1 MAPKI
6 ATRIG
11 HSLMQTSTKWRFAIW
26 LCLMLAASLWTL
38 QLWQNG
44 AKVQSDILAMLPHL
58 QQDPLTARALEQVE
72 STLAD
77 QVYLALI
84 AKDEPQAIAAATL
97 LMEQLK
103 TQNTAFTDIRSAD
116 IQMGEALGQFYFPYR
131 FKLLTPEQTEALSHD
146 GLNSLVAS
154 ATQQLYNAFSYAN
167 SQLLTQDP
175 LLLFPDNLLALA
187 PSTKLSASQGILLA
201 HPQSVDTKRGVDTK
215 QGVDNSEGV
224 AAIVMAKGTESAFNP
239 NAQLRQQAALAQALN
254 TVSAQY
260 PSIQVLQAG
269 ALFHA
274 IEATNT
280 AKSEISVLGLASLLG
295 VVLLVWLAFRSVM
308 PLLLAMV
315 TIGSGLLLAVT
326 FTLSVF
332 GELHLLTLVFG
343 TSLIGIAIDYSFHF
357 YCERLSNHQ
366 RSAQA
371 TVAYIF
377 PTVSLAFITSALAYV
392 GIGLAPFPG
401 MQQVAIFCAS
411 GLLGAYLTL
420 VLAYPLLA
428 GSKLPSGERPLT
440 LAEVYLAKLTGF
452 SNKLVS
458 PWGLSLFALVLAGVC
473 LLGISKLNVD
483 DDIRHLQQ
491 SPASVTEPEDKLRK
505 LLSGGTDNQFL
516 LVRAPSEELLLQ
528 RLEALSPQL
537 DAAIKQ
543 QELGNYVSLSR
554 YLPSKQKQDAA
565 YQLQG
570 KIYQSQLTTVLS
582 NIGLDDGLA
591 PELSA
596 AYLAAKDSYITPT
609 HFFELGLGKQ
619 LAPLWLA
626 PQGLAPLEH
635 STESA
640 TNPDNANQVNDSHGA
655 TVLLGGIE
663 DIAAL
668 KARFANDAQVQLI
681 DKVADI
687 STVMG
692 HYRLLTLKLLGLALV
707 IALLLFSLSF
717 GVKRAALVVAVP
729 ALAAVLTLAIL
740 GLVGSPLSL
749 FHALALILVFGIG
762 IDYSLF
768 FASAAQHGKAV
779 MMAVFMS
786 ACSTLLAFGLL
797 AFSQTQAIHY
807 FGLTL
812 SLGIGFTFVLSPLI
826 LTTSQVLTTNKVS
839 IPTRNVI

>member
-1 MAPKI
+1 MVTKI

-11 HSLMQTSTKWRFAIW
+11 HRLMHTSSKLRLAIW

-58 QQDPLTARALEQVE
+58 QQDALTARALEQVE

-84 AKDEPQAIAAATL
+84 AKDETQAIAAATL

-103 TQNTAFTDIRSAD
+103 TQNTAFTDIRSANM
-116 IQMGEALGQFYFPYR
+116 QMGEALGQYYFPHR
-131 FKLLTPEQTEALSHD
+131 FKLLTPEQADALTHN
-146 GLNSLVAS
+146 GLDSLVAS

-175 LLLFPDNLLALA
+175 LLLFPANLLALA
-187 PSTKLSASQGILLA
+187 PSSKLSASQGILLA
-201 HPQSVDTKRGVDTK
+201 HPN
-215 QGVDNSEGV
+215 QGVDHSEGV
-224 AAIVMAKGTESAFNP
+224 AAIVMAKGKDSAFNP
-239 NAQLRQQAALAQALN
+239 NAQLIQQAALTQALT
-254 TVSAQY
+254 TVTEQY
-260 PSIQVLQAG
+260 AGIQVLQAG

-274 IEATNT
+274 IEATNA
-280 AKSEISVLGLASLLG
+280 AKSEISILGLASLLG

-308 PLLLAMV
+308 PLLLAIV
-315 TIGSGLLLAVT
+315 TISSGLLLAVT

-357 YCERLSNHQ
+357 YCERLSDHQ

-428 GSKLPSGERPLT
+428 GSKLPSGERPLN
-440 LAEVYLAKLTGF
+440 LAQAYLTKLTGF

-458 PWGLSLFALVLAGVC
+458 PWGLSLFTLVFVGVC
-473 LLGISKLNVD
+473 LLGISQLKVD

-516 LVRAPSEELLLQ
+516 LVRASSEEALLQ
-528 RLEALSPQL
+528 RLEALGPQL
-537 DAAIKQ
+537 DTAIKQ

-570 KIYQSQLTTVLS
+570 EIYQSQLSAVLS
-582 NIGLDDGLA
+582 SIGLDDSLA
-591 PELSA
+591 PSLSA
-596 AYLAAKDSYITPT
+596 VYLDAKDSYITPAD
-609 HFFELGLGKQ
+609 FFELGFGKQ

-626 PQGLAPLEH
+626 PLGLAPLEH
-635 STESA
+635 STEPRASA
-640 TNPDNANQVNDSHGA
+640 DNTQRGSDSHGA
-655 TVLLGGIE
+655 IVLLGGIE

-668 KARFANDAQVQLI
+668 KARFAKDPQVQLI

-717 GVKRAALVVAVP
+717 GLKKATVVVAVP

-768 FASAAQHGKAV
+768 FAAAAQHGRAV

-826 LTTSQVLTTNKVS
+826 LTTRQVLTTNKVS

>member
-11 HSLMQTSTKWRFAIW
+11 HCLMQTSTKWRFAIW

-58 QQDPLTARALEQVE
+58 QQDALTARALEQVE

-84 AKDEPQAIAAATL
+84 AEDEPQAIAAATL

-103 TQNTAFTDIRSAD
+103 TQHTAFTDIRSAD
-116 IQMGEALGQFYFPYR
+116 LQMGEALGQFYFPYR
-131 FKLLTPEQTEALSHD
+131 FKLLTPEQTQALSHD
-146 GLNSLVAS
+146 GLEHLIAS

-175 LLLFPDNLLALA
+175 LLLFPDNVLALA
-187 PSTKLSASQGILLA
+187 PSSKLSASQGILLA
-201 HPQSVDTKRGVDTK
+201 HPQSVDTK
-215 QGVDNSEGV
+215 QGVDSSEGV

-239 NAQLRQQAALAQALN
+239 NAQLRQQAALTQALN
-254 TVSAQY
+254 AVSVQY
-260 PSIQVLQAG
+260 ASVKVLQAG

-357 YCERLSNHQ
+357 YCERLSDNK

-440 LAEVYLAKLTGF
+440 LAQAYLAKLTGF

-473 LLGISKLNVD
+473 LLGIGKLNVD

-516 LVRAPSEELLLQ
+516 LVRASSEEALLQ

-554 YLPSKQKQDAA
+554 YLPSKQKQDVA

-570 KIYQSQLTTVLS
+570 KIYQSQLTTVLNS
-582 NIGLDDGLA
+582 IGLDDGLA

-626 PQGLAPLEH
+626 PQGLATPGH

-640 TNPDNANQVNDSHGA
+640 TSPDTANLGNDSHGA
-655 TVLLGGIE
+655 IVLLGGIE

-668 KARFANDAQVQLI
+668 KARFAEDPQVQLI

-729 ALAAVLTLAIL
+729 ALAALLTLAIL

-768 FASAAQHGKAV
+768 FVSAEQHGKAV

>member
-1 MAPKI
+1 MATKI
-6 ATRIG
+6 AARIN
-11 HSLMQTSTKWRFAIW
+11 HTLMQTSIKWRFAIW
-26 LCLMLAASLWTL
+26 LSLMLAASLWTL
-38 QLWQNG
+38 QLWHNG

-58 QQDPLTARALEQVE
+58 QQDTLTARALEQVE

-84 AKDEPQAIAAATL
+84 AKDETQAIVAATL
-97 LMEQLK
+97 LIEQLK
-103 TQNTAFTDIRSAD
+103 AQNGAFTDIRSAD
-116 IQMGEALGQFYFPYR
+116 MQMGEALGQYYFPHR
-131 FKLLTPEQTEALSHD
+131 FKLLTSEQADALTHN
-146 GLNSLVAS
+146 GLDSLVAS

-175 LLLFPDNLLALA
+175 LLLFPANLLALA
-187 PSTKLSASQGILLA
+187 PSSKLSAKQGILLA
-201 HPQSVDTKRGVDTK
+201 HPN
-215 QGVDNSEGV
+215 QGVDNIEGV
-224 AAIVMAKGTESAFNP
+224 AAIVMAKGKDSAFNP
-239 NAQLRQQAALAQALN
+239 NAQLIQQAALTQALT
-254 TVSAQY
+254 TVTEQY
-260 PSIQVLQAG
+260 AGIQVLQAG

-308 PLLLAMV
+308 PLLLAIV
-315 TIGSGLLLAVT
+315 TISSGLLLAVT

-357 YCERLSNHQ
+357 YCERLSDHQ

-428 GSKLPSGERPLT
+428 GSELPSGERPLNI
-440 LAEVYLAKLTGF
+440 AQAYLAKLTGF

-458 PWGLSLFALVLAGVC
+458 PGGLSLFTLALVGVC
-473 LLGISKLNVD
+473 LLGISQLKVD

-516 LVRAPSEELLLQ
+516 LVRASSEEALLQ
-528 RLEALSPQL
+528 KLESLGPQL
-537 DAAIKQ
+537 DTAIKQ

-570 KIYQSQLTTVLS
+570 EIYQSQLTTVLNS
-582 NIGLDDGLA
+582 IGLDDGLA
-591 PELSA
+591 PNLAA

-609 HFFELGLGKQ
+609 DFFELGFGKQ
-619 LAPLWLA
+619 LAPLWLT
-626 PQGLAPLEH
+626 PTELASQNH
-635 STESA
+635 AASV
-640 TNPDNANQVNDSHGA
+640 DANNDDTSYGA
-655 TVLLGGIE
+655 IVLLGGIE
-663 DIAAL
+663 DISAL
-668 KARFANDAQVQLI
+668 QARFAKDTQVQLI

-687 STVMG
+687 STLMG

-717 GVKRAALVVAVP
+717 GLKKATVVVAVP

-740 GLVGSPLSL
+740 GLIGSPLSL
-749 FHALALILVFGIG
+749 FHALALILIFGIG

-768 FASAAQHGKAV
+768 FASAEQHGKAV

>member
-58 QQDPLTARALEQVE
+58 QQDALTARALEQVE

-116 IQMGEALGQFYFPYR
+116 LQLGEALGQFYFPYR
-131 FKLLTPEQTEALSHD
+131 FKLLTPEQTEALSHN
-146 GLNSLVAS
+146 GLEHLIAS

-187 PSTKLSASQGILLA
+187 PNSKLSANQGILIA
-201 HPQSVDTKRGVDTK
+201 HPQSVDTK
-215 QGVDNSEGV
+215 QGVNSSEDV
-224 AAIVMAKGTESAFNP
+224 AAIMMAKGTESAFNP

-254 TVSAQY
+254 AVSAQY

-357 YCERLSNHQ
+357 YCERLSDHQ

-440 LAEVYLAKLTGF
+440 LAEAYLARLTGF
-452 SNKLVS
+452 SNKLIS

-516 LVRAPSEELLLQ
+516 LVRAPSEEALLQ

-570 KIYQSQLTTVLS
+570 KIYQSQLTTVLNS
-582 NIGLDDGLA
+582 IGLDDGLA

-609 HFFELGLGKQ
+609 DFFEQGIGKQ

-626 PQGLAPLEH
+626 PQGFAQLDH
-635 STESA
+635 STEPTTSL
-640 TNPDNANQVNDSHGA
+640 DNANLGNDSHGA
-655 TVLLGGIE
+655 IVLLGGIE

-668 KARFANDAQVQLI
+668 KARFAEDPQVQLI

-729 ALAAVLTLAIL
+729 ALAALLTLAIL

-768 FASAAQHGKAV
+768 FASAEQHGKAV

>member
-1 MAPKI
+1 MATKI
-6 ATRIG
+6 AARIN
-11 HSLMQTSTKWRFAIW
+11 HTLMQTSMKWRFAIW
-26 LCLMLAASLWTL
+26 LSLMLAASLWTL
-38 QLWQNG
+38 QLWHNG

-58 QQDPLTARALEQVE
+58 QQDSLTVRALEQVE

-84 AKDEPQAIAAATL
+84 AKDETQAIAAATL
-97 LMEQLK
+97 LIEQLK
-103 TQNTAFTDIRSAD
+103 AQNGAFTDIRSAD
-116 IQMGEALGQFYFPYR
+116 MQMGEALGQFYFPHR
-131 FKLLTPEQTEALSHD
+131 FKLLTSEQADALTHS
-146 GLNSLVAS
+146 GLDSLVAS
-154 ATQQLYNAFSYAN
+154 ATAQLYNAFSYAN

-175 LLLFPDNLLALA
+175 LLLFPANLLALA
-187 PSTKLSASQGILLA
+187 PSSKLSAKQGILLA
-201 HPQSVDTKRGVDTK
+201 HPK

-224 AAIVMAKGTESAFNP
+224 AAIVMAKGKDSAFNP
-239 NAQLRQQAALAQALN
+239 NAQLIQQAALTQALT
-254 TVSAQY
+254 TVTEQY
-260 PSIQVLQAG
+260 ADIQVLQAG

-280 AKSEISVLGLASLLG
+280 AKSEISILGLASLLG

-308 PLLLAMV
+308 PLLLAIV
-315 TIGSGLLLAVT
+315 TISSGLLLAVT

-357 YCERLSNHQ
+357 YCERLSDHQ

-428 GSKLPSGERPLT
+428 GSELPSGERPLNI
-440 LAEVYLAKLTGF
+440 AQAYLAKLTGF

-458 PWGLSLFALVLAGVC
+458 PWGLSLFTLVFVGVC
-473 LLGISKLNVD
+473 LLGISQLKVD

-516 LVRAPSEELLLQ
+516 LVRASSEEALLQ
-528 RLEALSPQL
+528 KLESLGPQL
-537 DAAIKQ
+537 DTAIKQ

-565 YQLQG
+565 YRLQG
-570 KIYQSQLTTVLS
+570 EIYQSQLTTVLNS
-582 NIGLDDGLA
+582 IGLDESLA
-591 PELSA
+591 PNLSA
-596 AYLAAKDSYITPT
+596 AYLAAKDSYITPKN
-609 HFFELGLGKQ
+609 FFKLGFGKQ

-626 PQGLAPLEH
+626 PLGLAPLEH
-635 STESA
+635 STEPSA
-640 TNPDNANQVNDSHGA
+640 SADNTNLGSDSHGA
-655 TVLLGGIE
+655 IVLLGGIE

-668 KARFANDAQVQLI
+668 KARFAKDPQVQLI

-717 GVKRAALVVAVP
+717 GLKKATVVVAVP

-768 FASAAQHGKAV
+768 FASAEQHGKAV

>member
-11 HSLMQTSTKWRFAIW
+11 HRLMHTSSKLRLAIW

-58 QQDPLTARALEQVE
+58 QQDALTARALEQVE

-84 AKDEPQAIAAATL
+84 AKDETQAIAAATL

-103 TQNTAFTDIRSAD
+103 AQNGAFTDIRSAD
-116 IQMGEALGQFYFPYR
+116 MQMGEALGQYYFPHR
-131 FKLLTPEQTEALSHD
+131 FKLLTSEQADALTHN
-146 GLNSLVAS
+146 GLDSLVAS

-175 LLLFPDNLLALA
+175 LLLFPANLLALA
-187 PSTKLSASQGILLA
+187 PSSKLSAKQGILLA
-201 HPQSVDTKRGVDTK
+201 HPN

-224 AAIVMAKGTESAFNP
+224 AAIVMAKGKDSAFNP
-239 NAQLRQQAALAQALN
+239 NAQLIQQAALTQALT
-254 TVSAQY
+254 TVTEQY
-260 PSIQVLQAG
+260 AGIQVLQAG

-280 AKSEISVLGLASLLG
+280 AKSEISILGLASLLG

-357 YCERLSNHQ
+357 YCERLSDHQ

-428 GSKLPSGERPLT
+428 GSKLPSGERPLN
-440 LAEVYLAKLTGF
+440 LAQAYLTKLTGF

-458 PWGLSLFALVLAGVC
+458 PWGLSLFTLVFVGVC
-473 LLGISKLNVD
+473 LLGISQLKVD

-516 LVRAPSEELLLQ
+516 LVRAPNEEALLQ
-528 RLEALSPQL
+528 RLETLSPQL

-570 KIYQSQLTTVLS
+570 EIYQSQLTTVLS
-582 NIGLDDGLA
+582 HIGLDDSLA
-591 PELSA
+591 PSLSA
-596 AYLAAKDSYITPT
+596 VYLDAKDSYITPAD
-609 HFFELGLGKQ
+609 FFELGFGKQ

-626 PQGLAPLEH
+626 PLGLAPLEH
-635 STESA
+635 STEPRASA
-640 TNPDNANQVNDSHGA
+640 DNTQRGSDSHGA
-655 TVLLGGIE
+655 IVLLGGIE

-668 KARFANDAQVQLI
+668 KARFAKDPQVQLI

-717 GVKRAALVVAVP
+717 GLKKATVVVAVP
-729 ALAAVLTLAIL
+729 ALAAVHTLAIL

-768 FASAAQHGKAV
+768 FAAAAQHGRAV

-826 LTTSQVLTTNKVS
+826 LTTRQVLTTNKVS

>member
-1 MAPKI
+1 MATKI

-11 HSLMQTSTKWRFAIW
+11 HRLMHTSSKLRLAIW

-58 QQDPLTARALEQVE
+58 QQDTLTARALEQVE

-84 AKDEPQAIAAATL
+84 AKDETQAIAAATL

-116 IQMGEALGQFYFPYR
+116 MQMGEALGQYYFPHR
-131 FKLLTPEQTEALSHD
+131 FKLLTSEQADALTHN
-146 GLNSLVAS
+146 GLDSLVAS

-175 LLLFPDNLLALA
+175 LLLFPANLLALA
-187 PSTKLSASQGILLA
+187 PSSKLSAKQGILLA
-201 HPQSVDTKRGVDTK
+201 HPN

-224 AAIVMAKGTESAFNP
+224 AAIVMAKGKDSAFNP
-239 NAQLRQQAALAQALN
+239 NAQLIQQAALTQAL
-254 TVSAQY
+254 TKVTEQY
-260 PSIQVLQAG
+260 AGIQVLQAG

-280 AKSEISVLGLASLLG
+280 AKSEISILGLASLLG

-308 PLLLAMV
+308 PLLLAIV
-315 TIGSGLLLAVT
+315 TISSGLLLAVT

-357 YCERLSNHQ
+357 YCERLSDHQ

-428 GSKLPSGERPLT
+428 GSKLPSGERPLN
-440 LAEVYLAKLTGF
+440 LAQAYLAKLTGF
-452 SNKLVS
+452 SNKLVL
-458 PWGLSLFALVLAGVC
+458 PWGLSLFTLLLVGVC
-473 LLGISKLNVD
+473 LLGISQLKVD

-516 LVRAPSEELLLQ
+516 LVRASSEEALLQ
-528 RLEALSPQL
+528 RLEALGPQL

-570 KIYQSQLTTVLS
+570 EIYQSQFSAVLS
-582 NIGLDDGLA
+582 SIGLDDSLA
-591 PELSA
+591 PSLSA
-596 AYLAAKDSYITPT
+596 AYLAAKDSYITPAD
-609 HFFELGLGKQ
+609 FFELGFGKQ

-626 PQGLAPLEH
+626 PLGLAPLEH
-635 STESA
+635 STEPRASA
-640 TNPDNANQVNDSHGA
+640 DNTLLGSDSHGA
-655 TVLLGGIE
+655 IVLLGGIE

-668 KARFANDAQVQLI
+668 KARFAKDPQVQLI

-717 GVKRAALVVAVP
+717 GLKKATVVVAVP

-768 FASAAQHGKAV
+768 FAAAAQHGRAV

>member
-1 MAPKI
+1 MATKI

-11 HSLMQTSTKWRFAIW
+11 HRLMHTSSKLRLAIW

-58 QQDPLTARALEQVE
+58 QQDALTARALEQVE

-84 AKDEPQAIAAATL
+84 AKDETQAIAAAAL

-103 TQNTAFTDIRSAD
+103 AQNGAFTDIRSAD
-116 IQMGEALGQFYFPYR
+116 MQMGEALGQYYFPHR
-131 FKLLTPEQTEALSHD
+131 FKLLTPEQADALTHN
-146 GLNSLVAS
+146 GLDNLVTS
-154 ATQQLYNAFSYAN
+154 ATTQLYNAFSYAN

-175 LLLFPDNLLALA
+175 LLLFPANLLALA
-187 PSTKLSASQGILLA
+187 PSSKLSAKQGILLA
-201 HPQSVDTKRGVDTK
+201 HPN

-224 AAIVMAKGTESAFNP
+224 AAIVMAKGKDSAFNP
-239 NAQLRQQAALAQALN
+239 NAQLIQQAALTQALT
-254 TVSAQY
+254 TVTEQY
-260 PSIQVLQAG
+260 AGIQVLQAG

-357 YCERLSNHQ
+357 YCERLSDHQ

-428 GSKLPSGERPLT
+428 GSKLPSGERPLN
-440 LAEVYLAKLTGF
+440 LAQVYLTKLTGF

-458 PWGLSLFALVLAGVC
+458 PWGLSLFTLVFVGVC
-473 LLGISKLNVD
+473 LLGISQLKVD

-516 LVRAPSEELLLQ
+516 LVRAPNEEALLQ
-528 RLEALSPQL
+528 RLEALGPQL
-537 DAAIKQ
+537 DTAIKQ

-570 KIYQSQLTTVLS
+570 EIYQSQLSAVLS
-582 NIGLDDGLA
+582 SIGLDDSLA
-591 PELSA
+591 PSLSA
-596 AYLAAKDSYITPT
+596 VYLDAKDSYITPAD
-609 HFFELGLGKQ
+609 FFELGFGKQ

-626 PQGLAPLEH
+626 PLGLAPLEH
-635 STESA
+635 STEPSA
-640 TNPDNANQVNDSHGA
+640 SADNTNLGSDCHGA
-655 TVLLGGIE
+655 IVLLGGIE

-668 KARFANDAQVQLI
+668 KARFAKDPQVQLI

-717 GVKRAALVVAVP
+717 GLKKATVVVAVP

-768 FASAAQHGKAV
+768 FAAAAQHGRAV

-786 ACSTLLAFGLL
+786 ASSTLLAFGLL

>member
-1 MAPKI
+1 MATKI

-11 HSLMQTSTKWRFAIW
+11 HRLMHTSSKLRLAIW

-58 QQDPLTARALEQVE
+58 QQDTLTARALEQVE

-84 AKDEPQAIAAATL
+84 AKDETQAIAAATL

-116 IQMGEALGQFYFPYR
+116 MQMGEALGQYYFPHR
-131 FKLLTPEQTEALSHD
+131 FKLLTSEQADALTHN
-146 GLNSLVAS
+146 GLDSLVAS

-175 LLLFPDNLLALA
+175 LLLFPANLLALA
-187 PSTKLSASQGILLA
+187 PSSKLSAKQGILLA
-201 HPQSVDTKRGVDTK
+201 HPN

-224 AAIVMAKGTESAFNP
+224 AAIVMAKGKDSAFNP
-239 NAQLRQQAALAQALN
+239 NAQLIQQAALTQAL
-254 TVSAQY
+254 TKVTEQY
-260 PSIQVLQAG
+260 AGIQVLQAG

-280 AKSEISVLGLASLLG
+280 AKSEISILGLASLLG

-308 PLLLAMV
+308 PLLLAIV
-315 TIGSGLLLAVT
+315 TISSGLLLAVT

-357 YCERLSNHQ
+357 YCERLSDHQ

-428 GSKLPSGERPLT
+428 GSKLPSGERPLN
-440 LAEVYLAKLTGF
+440 LAQAYLAKLTGF
-452 SNKLVS
+452 SNKLVL
-458 PWGLSLFALVLAGVC
+458 PWGLSLFTLLLVGVC
-473 LLGISKLNVD
+473 LLGISQLKVD

-516 LVRAPSEELLLQ
+516 LVRASSEEALLQ
-528 RLEALSPQL
+528 RLEALGPQL

-570 KIYQSQLTTVLS
+570 EIYQSQFSAVLS
-582 NIGLDDGLA
+582 SIGLDDSLA
-591 PELSA
+591 PSLSA
-596 AYLAAKDSYITPT
+596 AYLAAKDSYITPAD
-609 HFFELGLGKQ
+609 FFELGFGKQ

-626 PQGLAPLEH
+626 PLGLAPLEH
-635 STESA
+635 STEPRASA
-640 TNPDNANQVNDSHGA
+640 DNTLLGSDSHGA
-655 TVLLGGIE
+655 IVLLGGIE

-668 KARFANDAQVQLI
+668 KARFAKDPQVQLI

-717 GVKRAALVVAVP
+717 GLKKATVVVAVP

-768 FASAAQHGKAV
+768 FAAAAQHGRAV

-826 LTTSQVLTTNKVS
+826 LTTRQVLTTNKVS